1 MVEIKERE
9 VRGRRQSLDHQTLKS
24 KVVVWHRREEAKAL
38 SKSLRDCEKKKKKKI
53 EKEKKRRLSLR
64 VREACEGKFKRI

>member
-1 MVEIKERE
+1 MA
-9 VRGRRQSLDHQTLKS
+9 Q
-24 KVVVWHRREEAKAL
+24 RREEAKAL
-38 SKSLRDCEKKKKKKI
+38 SKSLKDCEKKKKKKKKI

>member
-1 MVEIKERE
+1 MNIE
-9 VRGRRQSLDHQTLKS
+9 VQSGSMAQ
-24 KVVVWHRREEAKAL
+24 RREEAKAL
-38 SKSLRDCEKKKKKKI
+38 SKSLRDCEKEKKKKKI